1 MASELRVDR
10 IIPTSGV
17 PTNGGGS
24 IIQIVQETKTDTA
37 SSSAGNVWTDMG
49 LSASITPKFDTSKIL
64 VMIQANIGSSA
75 GFDMKCR
82 LMRGSTPIFIG
93 DVASSRPQ
101 ASVSIT
107 ANYSTTAN
115 YNSNQTIINYLD
127 SPSTTSTTTYKIQFA
142 SYSSYVCYINRSGSD
157 LNTAEYDAR
166 TASSIILMEVSG

>member
-10 IIPTSGV
+10 IIPTGGI
-17 PTNGGGS
+17 PTGGGGS
-24 IIQIVQETKTDTA
+24 VIQVVQGTKTDTA
-37 SSSAGNVWTDMG
+37 SSSAGTVWTDMG
-49 LSASITPKFDTSKIL
+49 LSADITPKFTTSKIL
-64 VMIQANIGSSA
+64 VMVQANISSST

-82 LMRGSTPIFIG
+82 LVRGSTAIHIG
-93 DVASSRPQ
+93 DVASSRPR

-142 SYSSYVCYINRSGSD
+142 SYSTYVCYINRSGSD
-157 LNTAEYDAR
+157 LNTAGYDAR